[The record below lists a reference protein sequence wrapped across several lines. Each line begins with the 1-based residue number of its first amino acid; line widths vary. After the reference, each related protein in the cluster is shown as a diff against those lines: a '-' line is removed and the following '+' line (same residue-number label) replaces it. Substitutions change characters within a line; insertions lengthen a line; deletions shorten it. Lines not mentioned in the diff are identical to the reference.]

1 MSDESNRDRSPNC
14 PKTSLED
21 AIKLAKQLYDKVGK
35 AKIKREVAA
44 GALGYSGLSG
54 TSLTTLGALSQYG
67 LVEQERGAGIWVSP
81 LAIRIFHPVSSQDSN
96 AAKITSALTPKVFN
110 ALYTDGFHH
119 CEESVLANNLIQNGF
134 TPDQAKKVAAVF
146 LANITFANLNNESM
160 IGPSDAKKDE
170 IKDALNAGTAKL
182 HPVSRDIIKSEI
194 PEIAKQTG
202 KKVLAQ
208 YSIPLGSNE
217 ATLVFN
223 GEKLSPDDFDA
234 LGEFV
239 TFAKKQFERKQKTEE
254 SNNAFKFV
262 TEFNAPA
269 KQVAQEEEKPAAKH
283 GGPPPPKSKPIE
295 Q

>member
-1 MSDESNRDRSPNC
+1 MSDESKRDKSPNC

-44 GALGYSGLSG
+44 GALGYSGITG
-54 TSLTTLGALSQYG
+54 ASLTMLGALNQYG
-67 LVEQERGAGIWVSP
+67 LIEQERGTGVAVSP
-81 LAIRIFHPVSSQDSN
+81 LAVRIFHPVSEQQAKMD
-96 AAKITSALTPKVFN
+96 KITAALTPKVFN
-110 ALYTDGFHH
+110 VLYTEGFHH
-119 CEESVLANNLIQNGF
+119 CDESVLSNNLIQNGF
-134 TPDQAKKVAAVF
+134 KPDQAKKVASVY
-146 LANITFANLNNESM
+146 LANISFTNLNSES
-160 IGPSDAKKDE
+160 IRGVSDAKKDE
-170 IKDALNAGTAKL
+170 IKSRMESGTHQIHPTSREILNDEM
-182 HPVSRDIIKSEI
+182 P
-194 PEIAKQTG
+194 PEAKQTE

-217 ATLVFN
+217 ATLVFK
-223 GEKLSPDDFDA
+223 GEKLSADDFDA

-254 SNNAFKFV
+254 SNNVFKFV

-269 KQVAQEEEKPAAKH
+269 KQAAQEEEKPAAKH